1 MSKRITCQ
9 RRGKG
14 TSTYRAPS
22 HRYHGSIKYPEYL
35 DRDETMT
42 ISGTVTDISRD
53 PSRSAPVLDVRFD
66 DGKKARILGTEGV
79 KVGDVLSHGASA
91 PVARGNTLPLSRI
104 MEGTPINNIENHP
117 GDGGKL
123 IRSSGTYGLVISHD
137 GRKTVIQLP
146 SGTLK
151 TLDSRCRATIGV
163 VAGGGR
169 RDKPIMRAGKMY
181 RMLGSKAKY
190 WPIVRKVKMNAISH
204 PHGGGSGH
212 PGKPT
217 CVSRNTPPGRKI
229 GLIAAR
235 RTGGR
240 R

>member
-9 RRGKG
+9 RRGRG
-14 TSTYRAPS
+14 SSTYRAPS
-22 HRYHGSIKYPEYL
+22 HRYHGRIKYPE
-35 DRDETMT
+35 DRKHKENETT
-42 ISGTVTDISRD
+42 NGTVTGLSKD
-53 PSRSAPVLDVRFD
+53 PARSAPVIEVRLD
-66 DGKKARILGTEGV
+66 DGKNVRLVGTEGV
-79 KVGDVLSHGASA
+79 KVGDVLSIGAQA
-91 PVARGNTLPLSRI
+91 PIARGNTLPLSKI
-104 MEGTPINNIENHP
+104 MEGTPINNIENNP

-123 IRSSGTYGLVISHD
+123 IRSSGTYGLVVSHD
-137 GRKTVIQLP
+137 RLKTVIQLP

-151 TLDSRCRATIGV
+151 TLNSRCRATIGI

-181 RMLGSKAKY
+181 WMLGSKAKY
-190 WPIVRKVKMNAISH
+190 WPIVRKVKMNAVSH

-217 CVSRNTPPGRKI
+217 CVSRNTPPGRKV

-235 RTGGR
+235 RSGGR
-240 R
+240 

>member
-9 RRGKG
+9 RRGRG
-14 TSTYRAPS
+14 SSTYRAPS
-22 HRYHGSIKYPEYL
+22 HRYHGRIKYPE
-35 DRDETMT
+35 DRKHKENETT
-42 ISGTVTDISRD
+42 NWTVTGLSKD
-53 PSRSAPVLDVRFD
+53 PARSAPVLEARLD
-66 DGKKARILGTEGV
+66 DGKNVRLVGTEGV
-79 KVGDVLSHGASA
+79 KVGDVLSIGAQA
-91 PVARGNTLPLSRI
+91 PIARGNTLPLSKI
-104 MEGTPINNIENHP
+104 MEGTPINNIENNP

-123 IRSSGTYGLVISHD
+123 IRSSGTYGLVVSHD
-137 GRKTVIQLP
+137 RLKTVIQLP

-151 TLDSRCRATIGV
+151 TLNSRCRATIGI

-181 RMLGSKAKY
+181 WMLGSKAKY
-190 WPIVRKVKMNAISH
+190 WPIVRKVKMNAVSH

-217 CVSRNTPPGRKI
+217 CVSRNTPPGRKV

-235 RTGGR
+235 RSGVR
-240 R
+240 